1 MSITTDQIPSH
12 MSHLLSFT
20 TCLNGKEFT
29 VYMDYF
35 PAVDDDE
42 GKFPHSAN
50 VEYALYN
57 GADFSE
63 ELKESVLEIFVER
76 FLHEMDEANYGD

>member
-12 MSHLLSFT
+12 MSHLLSMNT
-20 TCLNGKEFT
+20 THNGKEYV
-29 VYMDYF
+29 VYFDYF

-63 ELKESVLEIFVER
+63 ELKETVLEIFVER
-76 FLHEMDEANYGD
+76 FLLEMNEANYGD